1 VFVGVQPAFGWEGD
15 PMRLLFEGNFAP
27 THAFC
32 AFYRWLKE
40 DFGADAVLHF
50 GTHGALEFMPGKQ
63 VGLSGDCWPERLIGA
78 LPNVY
83 LYASNNSSE
92 GTLAKRRGAATLVSY
107 LTPPVSHAGLYR
119 GLQELKA
126 TLDSYRRAT
135 AAERAS
141 MVPVLQE
148 QGAAVELC
156 AAEPAWTVDAA
167 DTHAE
172 RLRARLLEV
181 EQSLIPLGLHVVGEA
196 MPADARADTLVAIA
210 EAGRPEL
217 ELPPFT
223 ELLAGPDAGA
233 DARHAAADVAREAV
247 AALVDPERGRR
258 AADQV
263 LARAGHDARAAA
275 PMLDELARIDA
286 LLAEDH
292 ELPGLARALDARY
305 VEPAPGGDL
314 LRTPAVLPTGR
325 NVYGFDPY
333 RVPSAA
339 AVLEGRRRAD
349 LLLARYAADG
359 HGVPE
364 SIAFVLWGTD
374 NMKSEGA
381 PVAQALALL
390 GAVPRFDAVGRLA
403 GARLVPLA
411 QLGRPRVD
419 VVLTL
424 SGIFRDLLP
433 LQVRLLAEATRL
445 AAQADEPAEQNYVR
459 KHALATVAEQ
469 GCTLEEAA
477 LRVFGNADGAYGSN
491 VNLLVETGR
500 WSDPDELA
508 EQFVRRKCFAYG
520 VKAGPVARP
529 ALMERALRDVSLS
542 FQNLDSVELGATD
555 IDQYVEAL
563 GGVQRAVARAK
574 GAEVPAYLGDH
585 NTATSTV
592 RTLGEQVELE
602 SRTRLLNP
610 KWYEAQLAAGYEGAR
625 NVAGHVTTTL
635 GWSATGGAT
644 AVPAWVYAEV
654 GNTFVLDA
662 EMRERLARI
671 NPNAANAIAERLLE
685 ASDRGYWAPDPD
697 TLAALQDAAAEL
709 EDRLEGIPA

>member
-1 VFVGVQPAFGWEGD
+1 VGA
-15 PMRLLFEGNFAP
+15 
-27 THAFC
+27 
-32 AFYRWLKE
+32 
-40 DFGADAVLHF
+40 
-50 GTHGALEFMPGKQ
+50 
-63 VGLSGDCWPERLIGA
+63 
-78 LPNVY
+78 
-83 LYASNNSSE
+83 
-92 GTLAKRRGAATLVSY
+92 RRREA
-107 LTPPVSHAGLYR
+107 R
-119 GLQELKA
+119 
-126 TLDSYRRAT
+126 
-135 AAERAS
+135 
-141 MVPVLQE
+141 
-148 QGAAVELC
+148 
-156 AAEPAWTVDAA
+156 
-167 DTHAE
+167 AE

-181 EQSLIPLGLHVVGEA
+181 EQALIPMGLHVVGEG
-196 MPADARADTLVAIA
+196 MPEDGARRHARGDRRGRAPGARAAPVA
-210 EAGRPEL
+210 
-217 ELPPFT
+217 
-223 ELLAGPDAGA
+223 ELLAGPGA
-233 DARHAAADVAREAV
+233 DARRAARRGRRAREAV

-258 AADQV
+258 AAEQV
-263 LARAGHDARAAA
+263 LARAGARRGAA
-275 PMLDELARIDA
+275 PRRCSTSWRASTRCSPRTTSSRGSCARST
-286 LLAEDH
+286 
-292 ELPGLARALDARY
+292 RATWSRA
-305 VEPAPGGDL
+305 
-314 LRTPAVLPTGR
+314 
-325 NVYGFDPY
+325 
-333 RVPSAA
+333 
-339 AVLEGRRRAD
+339 RRRPAAHAGGAPHRPQRVR
-349 LLLARYAADG
+349 LRPVPRAERRRGARGAPAGRPLLARFAADG

-364 SIAFVLWGTD
+364 SVAFVLWGTD

-381 PVAQALALL
+381 PIAQALALL

-433 LQVRLLAEATRL
+433 LQVRLLAEAALL
-445 AAQADEPAEQNYVR
+445 AASADEPAEQNFVR
-459 KHALATVAEQ
+459 RHALATIAER
-469 GCTLEEAA
+469 GCTMEEAA

-491 VNLLVETGR
+491 VNLLVESGR
-500 WSDPDELA
+500 WNDQDELA

-520 VKAGPVARP
+520 VKAAPVARP

-585 NTATSTV
+585 TTQANVV

-635 GWSATGGAT
+635 GWSATGGAQ

-662 EMRERLARI
+662 AMRERLAAL

-685 ASDRGYWAPDPD
+685 ANDRGYWAPDAE
-697 TLAALQDAAAEL
+697 TLAALRDAAADL